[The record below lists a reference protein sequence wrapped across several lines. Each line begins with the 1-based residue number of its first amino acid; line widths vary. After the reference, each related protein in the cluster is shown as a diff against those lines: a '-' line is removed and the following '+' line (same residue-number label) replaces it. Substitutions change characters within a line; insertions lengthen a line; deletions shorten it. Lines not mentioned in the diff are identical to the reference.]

1 MRVRIEKGIARGTV
15 EAPPSKSMAHR
26 LLICAGLAGGKSVIH
41 GIAASEDVLATLDCL
56 AALGVRCEVGQDAAV
71 IYGKKFRNIESPST
85 IVLPKAAPKSELPE
99 ATPRLE
105 PIKTAPKS
113 ELPNAAPESEL
124 PKAAP
129 KSEPT
134 KEAFNFDSREDVLLE
149 KEGEKR
155 ILNCR
160 ESGSTLRFFLPI
172 CLAIGGK
179 SRLTGKGRLPQRPQD
194 VYKIMCAQQG
204 ISFEQDEA
212 GITVCGR
219 LAPGT
224 FTLPGNV
231 SSQFVSGLLF
241 ALPLLS
247 GDSRIEITPPIE
259 SRPYIDM
266 TISAL
271 AAFGVK
277 ASWQDEN
284 TIFVKGS
291 QDYIAAETA
300 VEGDYSNAAFL
311 DALNVLGGGVKVTN
325 RRPDSLQ
332 GDRVYKQLFEQI
344 KYMNMADHD
353 KPIADERIAD
363 ETLADKPI
371 DISDCPDLGPVLFAV
386 AALCGGGHFTG
397 CRRLKIKESDRAAA
411 MAAELAKLGVAV
423 EVSEDEVVVGIRAD
437 AESLGGSENCA
448 VSAVPKEEI
457 RLEAVQKVSM
467 EPGVASEEACKSR
480 DALETAYESDDGL
493 GAACKS
499 EVGFGISPPT
509 DAIDGHNDH
518 RIVMAMAVLLTLTGG
533 EIEGAEAVNKSFPD
547 FFKKLEKLGIEVR
560 EIEN

>member
-85 IVLPKAAPKSELPE
+85 IVLPKVAPKSE
-99 ATPRLE
+99 T
-105 PIKTAPKS
+105 IK
-113 ELPNAAPESEL
+113 AAPESEL
-124 PKAAP
+124 PKAASE
-129 KSEPT
+129 SEPT
-134 KEAFNFDSREDVLLE
+134 KEAFNFEYREDVLLE

-224 FTLPGNV
+224 FMLPGNV

-325 RRPDSLQ
+325 LRPDSLQ

-344 KYMNMADHD
+344 KYMNMADH
-353 KPIADERIAD
+353 
-363 ETLADKPI
+363 DKPI

-437 AESLGGSENCA
+437 AESLGGSESCA